1 MKDDEEEDTILSS
14 IPVHC
19 SETPKFKCATALQVK
34 PGPSCRTI
42 VFNKSGNTLYSASNG
57 GCLAAIDVNRGSCDE
72 TSDCSIL
79 WKVESASPHGI
90 TALSY
95 IDHNTHDELLV
106 TGDDEGVI
114 RIWSIKTLNGQV
126 ENGSNVPSPFD
137 NCLEPLPTG
146 CLASFHENSDYISAF
161 QVSSDFKTLLATSA
175 DGVLTVIEL
184 VKSDNLK
191 SDTSEVGVKP
201 SKSELN
207 PKTITGPF
215 QLARQSDEQGDE
227 LLSMVILKGGKK
239 VVVGSQEGVLNIWSW
254 GTWGDIS
261 DRFPGHPMS
270 IDALLKVDEN
280 TILTGSS
287 DGVVRVVTIQPDKL
301 LGVLGH
307 HEGFPVEKLKFD
319 GNKKVLGSVSHDNFV
334 RVWDASLL
342 FDDGVNEAEEDDDE
356 MKDYDGN
363 DGEKVEQTT
372 NFKTADDSADDW
384 EDVEDSDDSMD
395 SDDTDDE
402 DSDNNERKDKKGRKF
417 KTENET
423 FFEDL

>member
-1 MKDDEEEDTILSS
+1 MKNDEEEDTILSS

-34 PGPSCRTI
+34 PGPSCRTV
-42 VFNKSGNTLYSASNG
+42 VFNHSGSTLYSASNG
-57 GCLAAIDVNRGSCDE
+57 GCLAAIDVNRGCCDE
-72 TSDCSIL
+72 TSDYSIL
-79 WKVESASPHGI
+79 WKVETASPHGI

-95 IDHNTHDELLV
+95 INHNIHGELLV

-114 RIWSIKTLNGQV
+114 RIWNVKELNDQA
-126 ENGSNVPSPFD
+126 ENGSNLASPFD
-137 NCLEPLPTG
+137 NCLETLPKG
-146 CLASFHENSDYISAF
+146 CLASFHENRDYISAF
-161 QVSSDFKTLLATSA
+161 QVDSDLKTLLATSA
-175 DGVLTVIEL
+175 DGILTVIEL
-184 VKSDNLK
+184 VKSDNIK
-191 SDTSEVGVKP
+191 SDTSSVAVKP
-201 SKSELN
+201 SKAVLN
-207 PKTITGPF
+207 HKTISGPF
-215 QLARQSDEQGDE
+215 HLARQSDEQGDE
-227 LLSMVILKGGKK
+227 LLSMVLMKGGKK
-239 VVVGSQEGVLNIWSW
+239 VVVGSQEGVLNVWSF

-319 GNKKVLGSVSHDNFV
+319 GGKKVLGSVSHDNFV
-334 RVWDASLL
+334 RVWDASIL
-342 FDDGVNEAEEDDDE
+342 FDDGSDEAILDDE
-356 MKDYDGN
+356 MEDSDGDN
-363 DGEKVEQTT
+363 VNHGESTT
-372 NFKTADDSADDW
+372 NFKTAEDSADEW

-395 SDDTDDE
+395 SDDSD
-402 DSDNNERKDKKGRKF
+402 DSDNDEKDDKKGRKF
-417 KTENET
+417 KTENEA

>member
-1 MKDDEEEDTILSS
+1 MKHDEEEDTILSS

-42 VFNKSGNTLYSASNG
+42 AFNASGNILYSASNG
-57 GCLAAIDVNRGSCDE
+57 GCIAAIDVNRGCCDE
-72 TSDCSIL
+72 TSDHSVL
-79 WKVESASPHGI
+79 WRVESASPHGI
-90 TALSY
+90 TALTYS
-95 IDHNTHDELLV
+95 DHNTHGELLV

-114 RIWSIKTLNGQV
+114 RIWSVKELNDQA
-126 ENGSNVPSPFD
+126 EKKSNISSPFD
-137 NCLEPLPTG
+137 NCLEALPKG
-146 CLASFHENSDYISAF
+146 CLASFHENSDYITAF
-161 QVSSDFKTLLATSA
+161 QVSSDLKILLATSA

-191 SDTSEVGVKP
+191 SDTSDVGVKP
-201 SKSELN
+201 SKPELN
-207 PKTITGPF
+207 TKTITGPF
-215 QLARQSDEQGDE
+215 RLVRQSDEQGDE
-227 LLSMVILKGGKK
+227 LLSMVVLKGGKK
-239 VVVGSQEGVLNIWSW
+239 VVVGSQEGVLNVWSW

-270 IDALLKVDEN
+270 VDALLKVDEN

-301 LGVLGH
+301 LGVLGN

-319 GNKKVLGSVSHDNFV
+319 GDKKILGSVSHDNFI
-334 RVWDASLL
+334 RLWDASLL
-342 FDDGVNEAEEDDDE
+342 FDNGSDENIEDDE
-356 MKDYDGN
+356 MKGSEDDHGN
-363 DGEKVEQTT
+363 NVTST
-372 NFKTADDSADDW
+372 ANFKTSEDSADEW

-395 SDDTDDE
+395 SNDSDDE
-402 DSDNNERKDKKGRKF
+402 DSDNSEGDDKHGRKF
-417 KTENET
+417 KTENEA